1 MNVSRT
7 WLGILGVGA
16 LGIGI
21 AMAVAGSSV
30 AQGQNAAQ
38 KPAFDKTLFAPAA
51 QTRAQP
57 TRETRVAS
65 RAAPAAAAASSP
77 AQAPVAAAWRSHC
90 NSATR
95 QTVPECMVEQT
106 AILGKTGQMLASV
119 SVRVPPN
126 GNQPV
131 MMVQVPVGL
140 FLPAGIHV
148 RIDEQPPLQ
157 LVIQTCDLKGCY
169 AGSPVSPDM
178 LKAMKAGKQLG
189 VEFQNLSKQAITVPL
204 TLIQFAEAYRS
215 IQ

>member
-1 MNVSRT
+1 MHISNT
-7 WLGILGVGA
+7 WLGIFGMGA

-21 AMAVAGSSV
+21 AAAVAGSSV
-30 AQGQNAAQ
+30 AQGQNATQ
-38 KPAFDKTLFAPAA
+38 KPAFDKALFAPAA
-51 QTRAQP
+51 QTRTQP
-57 TRETRVAS
+57 ARETKVASRVAS
-65 RAAPAAAAASSP
+65 AAPGSAQAA
-77 AQAPVAAAWRSHC
+77 APVAAAWRSHC
-90 NSATR
+90 NSASR

-119 SVRVPPN
+119 SVRVPPS
-126 GNQPV
+126 GSQPV

-140 FLPAGIHV
+140 FLPAGINV

-169 AGSPVSPDM
+169 AGSPVSADM

-204 TLIQFAEAYRS
+204 TLTQFAEAYRS

>member
-1 MNVSRT
+1 MHISNT
-7 WLGILGVGA
+7 WLGIFGMGA

-21 AMAVAGSSV
+21 AAAVAGSSV

-38 KPAFDKTLFAPAA
+38 KPAFDKALFAPAT

-57 TRETRVAS
+57 ARETRVAS
-65 RAAPAAAAASSP
+65 RAAPAAPSP
-77 AQAPVAAAWRSHC
+77 AQAAAPVLAAWRSHC
-90 NSATR
+90 NSASR

-119 SVRVPPN
+119 SVRVPPS
-126 GNQPV
+126 GSQPV

-140 FLPAGIHV
+140 FLPAGINV

-169 AGSPVSPDM
+169 AGSPISADM

-204 TLIQFAEAYRS
+204 TLTQFAEAYRS

>member
-1 MNVSRT
+1 MNISST
-7 WLGILGVGA
+7 WLGIVGMGA

-21 AMAVAGSSV
+21 AAAVAGSSV

-38 KPAFDKTLFAPAA
+38 KPAFDKALFAPAA

-57 TRETRVAS
+57 ARETKVAS
-65 RAAPAAAAASSP
+65 RAAPAAPSP
-77 AQAPVAAAWRSHC
+77 AQAAAPAAAAWRSHC
-90 NSATR
+90 NSASR

-119 SVRVPPN
+119 SVRVPPS
-126 GNQPV
+126 GSQPV

-140 FLPAGIHV
+140 FLPAGINV

-169 AGSPVSPDM
+169 AGSPVSADM
-178 LKAMKAGKQLG
+178 LKAMKAGKQIG

-204 TLIQFAEAYRS
+204 TLTQFAEAYRS

>member
-1 MNVSRT
+1 MHISST
-7 WLGILGVGA
+7 WLGIFGMGA

-21 AMAVAGSSV
+21 AAAVAGSSV

-38 KPAFDKTLFAPAA
+38 KPAFDKALFAPAA

-57 TRETRVAS
+57 ARETKVAS
-65 RAAPAAAAASSP
+65 RAAPAAPSAAQAAAP
-77 AQAPVAAAWRSHC
+77 AAAAWRSHC
-90 NSATR
+90 NSASR

-119 SVRVPPN
+119 SVRVPPS
-126 GNQPV
+126 GSQPV

-140 FLPAGIHV
+140 FLPAGINV

-169 AGSPVSPDM
+169 AGSPVSTDM

-204 TLIQFAEAYRS
+204 TLTQFAEAYRS

>member
-1 MNVSRT
+1 MHISNT
-7 WLGILGVGA
+7 WLGIFGMGA

-21 AMAVAGSSV
+21 AAAVAGSSV
-30 AQGQNAAQ
+30 AQGQNATQ
-38 KPAFDKTLFAPAA
+38 KPAFDKALFAPGA
-51 QTRAQP
+51 QTRTQP
-57 TRETRVAS
+57 ARETKVASRVAS
-65 RAAPAAAAASSP
+65 AAPGP
-77 AQAPVAAAWRSHC
+77 AQAAAPVVAAWRSHC
-90 NSATR
+90 NSASR

-119 SVRVPPN
+119 SVRVPPS
-126 GNQPV
+126 GSQPV

-140 FLPAGIHV
+140 FLPAGINV

-169 AGSPVSPDM
+169 AGSPVSADM

-204 TLIQFAEAYRS
+204 TLTQFAEAYRS